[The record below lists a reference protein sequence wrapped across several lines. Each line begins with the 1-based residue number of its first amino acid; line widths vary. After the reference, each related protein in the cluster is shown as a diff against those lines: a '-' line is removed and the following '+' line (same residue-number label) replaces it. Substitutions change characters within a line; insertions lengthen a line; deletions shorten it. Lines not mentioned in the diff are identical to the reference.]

1 MPSLLIFS
9 SYDIGQNYRLLRHA
23 KSFSSL
29 KDSHVTIFA
38 PDVSSLPKEIE
49 KSENINF
56 VYLYI
61 WHFPYFIDFVVFPLQ
76 YLIIQFQ
83 CFLLYLKSLFSY
95 DFVMST
101 PWPMFDS
108 IFSLSLSRM
117 FKAKL
122 IFDISYFRLTD
133 KKRAL
138 IARKMEKK
146 VNKIA
151 DYRICSTRAIQVF
164 LKLLNL
170 QSSIIHDPPGA
181 QFHSNKVIKKEVFSF
196 LGVSERLLIAVLM
209 PSYDSQYLNTILE
222 DCSKLNQQSVKAAFI
237 IFGSPKIQKEVESV
251 INNNSQSPQSNNSD
265 FPSKL
270 IMKNSS
276 LHFIPL
282 NTDAYANVLSCCD
295 LGILLS
301 GTRYGFDYSPEL
313 TEIVAC
319 GIPTIVGKGGCMTE
333 VIENGKNGFI
343 YESKEKLY
351 EILSSIL
358 VKKTV
363 NLESLKES
371 MKIHSSNWESEWKDF
386 FVPLLENSKSK
397 KD

>member
-146 VNKIA
+146 VN
-151 DYRICSTRAIQVF
+151 
-164 LKLLNL
+164 L
-170 QSSIIHDPPGA
+170 
-181 QFHSNKVIKKEVFSF
+181 
-196 LGVSERLLIAVLM
+196 
-209 PSYDSQYLNTILE
+209 
-222 DCSKLNQQSVKAAFI
+222 
-237 IFGSPKIQKEVESV
+237 
-251 INNNSQSPQSNNSD
+251 
-265 FPSKL
+265 
-270 IMKNSS
+270 
-276 LHFIPL
+276 
-282 NTDAYANVLSCCD
+282 
-295 LGILLS
+295 
-301 GTRYGFDYSPEL
+301 
-313 TEIVAC
+313 
-319 GIPTIVGKGGCMTE
+319 
-333 VIENGKNGFI
+333 
-343 YESKEKLY
+343 
-351 EILSSIL
+351 
-358 VKKTV
+358 
-363 NLESLKES
+363 
-371 MKIHSSNWESEWKDF
+371 
-386 FVPLLENSKSK
+386 
-397 KD
+397 